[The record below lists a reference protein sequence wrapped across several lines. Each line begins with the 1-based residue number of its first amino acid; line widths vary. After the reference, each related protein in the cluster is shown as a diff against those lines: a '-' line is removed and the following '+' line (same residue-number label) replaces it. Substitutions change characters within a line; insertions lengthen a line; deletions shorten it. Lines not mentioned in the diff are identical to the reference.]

1 MTLVPSVEKAFKIL
15 EFMASERQGHTISDV
30 SRRFGLP
37 ISTTNNLLL
46 TLVHCG
52 YLRRNGKRSFRVT
65 TKLLGEA
72 AKVMEN
78 NPLRDL
84 AHEELER
91 LTNCT
96 ELASMLSMRD
106 GDQVVCIDKVE
117 GASQI
122 RVASS
127 IGKRFYLHSTPTG
140 KAILAYAPESEVD
153 ATLARTGLPPVTPFT
168 ITSAEA
174 FHAELKRVRMQGY
187 AVDNEENTVGI
198 RGVAASVFDHAGEVA
213 GAISTG
219 GVGFQLDDR
228 MLSVIAAVR
237 ECARTVSAKLGFRV
251 SPRSTSFP

>member
-15 EFMASERQGHTISDV
+15 EFMASEKQGYTISEL

-52 YLRRNGKRSFRVT
+52 YLQRNGKRSFRVT

-91 LTNCT
+91 MTNRT
-96 ELASMLSMRD
+96 ELASMLSIRD

-127 IGKRFYLHSTPTG
+127 IGRRFHLHSTPTG
-140 KAILAYAPESEVD
+140 KAILAYASEAEVD
-153 ATLARTGLPPVTPFT
+153 AILARTGLPAVTPFT
-168 ITSAEA
+168 ITSGEV
-174 FHAELKRVRMQGY
+174 FHGELKRVRAQGY

-198 RGVAASVFDHAGEVA
+198 RGVAAPIFDHAGQMV

-219 GVGFQLDDR
+219 GVGVQLDDR

-237 ECARTVSAKLGFRV
+237 ECARIVSAKLGFREPEEHQL
-251 SPRSTSFP
+251 S